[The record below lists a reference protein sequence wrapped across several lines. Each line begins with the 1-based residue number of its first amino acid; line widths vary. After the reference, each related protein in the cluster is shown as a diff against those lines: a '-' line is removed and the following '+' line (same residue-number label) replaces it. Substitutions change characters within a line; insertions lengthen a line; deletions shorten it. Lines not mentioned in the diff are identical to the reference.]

1 MADLKAAG
9 FDREVMVLKGGTAAW
24 KEAGLPMK
32 GGFDDNLDPSA
43 DVWYRPY
50 DMDDAQEGAMK
61 QYLSWEVN
69 LVQQIE
75 RDGTTEFKV
84 FS

>member
-1 MADLKAAG
+1 
-9 FDREVMVLKGGTAAW
+9 MVLKGGSKAW
-24 KEAGLPMK
+24 KEAGLPMTD
-32 GGFDDNLDPSA
+32 GFENNLDESV

-69 LVQQIE
+69 LVAQIE
-75 RDGTTEFKV
+75 RDGTTNFKT
-84 FS
+84 FY